1 MDLLLA
7 FSPSASTSLGSF
19 GLNSESFRKTWH
31 RSPYVLLQFPLPMV
45 ALTSKLVLEVSLCDY
60 VALIMLLPIKA
71 TLLLF
76 DPVRTI
82 AHL

>member
-1 MDLLLA
+1 M
-7 FSPSASTSLGSF
+7 
-19 GLNSESFRKTWH
+19 
-31 RSPYVLLQFPLPMV
+31 LLQFPLPMV